1 MQILTQPV
9 TQPAMSTLIRPAIGL
24 SLIALIVCGFGYSAI
39 ATKIGQAIF
48 PEQAHGSLIKYEG
61 KVVGSKL
68 VAQPF
73 TAPSYFHS
81 RPSVA
86 NYDPM
91 ALAGSNLARTNP
103 ELQKVIAERIV
114 QVASLEAIQPDQIP
128 KDLVTASG
136 SGIDPEIS
144 VQAALIQVKRIAEQ
158 RSMPEQQ
165 VRELVLKY
173 AQQPTFGVL
182 GSNRVNVLEL
192 NLALDQLKR
201 K

>member
-1 MQILTQPV
+1 
-9 TQPAMSTLIRPAIGL
+9 
-24 SLIALIVCGFGYSAI
+24 
-39 ATKIGQAIF
+39 
-48 PEQAHGSLIKYEG
+48 
-61 KVVGSKL
+61 
-68 VAQPF
+68 
-73 TAPSYFHS
+73 
-81 RPSVA
+81 
-86 NYDPM
+86 M

-165 VRELVLKY
+165 VRNLSLNTPSS
-173 AQQPTFGVL
+173 QH
-182 GSNRVNVLEL
+182 LEY
-192 NLALDQLKR
+192 
-201 K
+201 

>member
-9 TQPAMSTLIRPAIGL
+9 TQPAISTLIRPAIGL
-24 SLIALIVCGFGYSAI
+24 SLIVLIVCGFGYSAI

-73 TAPSYFHS
+73 TTPSYFHS
-81 RPSVA
+81 RPSVV

-91 ALAGSNLARTNP
+91 ALAGSNLARNNP